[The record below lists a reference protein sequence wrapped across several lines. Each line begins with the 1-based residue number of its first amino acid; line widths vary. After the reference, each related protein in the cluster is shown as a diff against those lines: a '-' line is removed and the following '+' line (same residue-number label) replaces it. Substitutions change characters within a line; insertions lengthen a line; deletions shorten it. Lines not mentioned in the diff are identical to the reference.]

1 MIVEIKMPELGE
13 NVTEATIVRWLK
25 SVGENIQKGEIL
37 AEVMTEK
44 VNLEVEAPVSGVVV
58 QILYP
63 DDSIVGVGKV
73 IAKIQEKF

>member
-73 IAKIQEKF
+73 IAKIQEKS

>member
-25 SVGENIQKGEIL
+25 SVGENIRKGEIL